1 MVLNN
6 SVFRIFNKSLSSQMQ
21 QIANIEVAEPHR
33 WLIIRMA
40 YFLRVLNVSIKV
52 HNVKHL
58 IF

>member
-1 MVLNN
+1 
-6 SVFRIFNKSLSSQMQ
+6 MQ